1 MNINAQK
8 NHLRKE
14 AKEKRSSVE
23 NKEELSEKI
32 GEKLF
37 SLESYK
43 NCKKL
48 FAYFS
53 YPQEV
58 STKRIIEKAL
68 ADGKKV
74 ALPRCE
80 NENKMTYYYIES
92 ETELEEGNFNGIL
105 EPKPNGEKA
114 FPDEETLVIVPA
126 LAFGKD
132 GSRLGH
138 GMGFYDRFLA
148 RGNFKTVGLCFGK
161 LLFSALPEDEFDRRV
176 SLVITENEIICAEK
190 TAPQK

>member
-1 MNINAQK
+1 MNINEQK

-32 GEKLF
+32 GAKLF

-43 NCKKL
+43 SCKKL

-68 ADGKKV
+68 TDGKKV

-138 GMGFYDRFLA
+138 GRGFYDRFLA
-148 RGNFKTVGLCFGK
+148 RGNFKTAGLCFGK

>member
-8 NHLRKE
+8 NRLRKE
-14 AKEKRSSVE
+14 AKEKRSSIE

-32 GEKLF
+32 GENLF

-58 STKRIIEKAL
+58 STQRIIEKAL
-68 ADGKKV
+68 TDGKKV
-74 ALPRCE
+74 AIPRCE

-176 SLVITENEIICAEK
+176 SLVITENEIICVEK

>member
-8 NHLRKE
+8 NRLRKE

-32 GEKLF
+32 GENLF

>member
-8 NHLRKE
+8 RRLRKE

-23 NKEELSEKI
+23 KKEELSEKI

-68 ADGKKV
+68 KDGKRV

-80 NENKMTYYYIES
+80 SENKMTYYYIES

-105 EPKPNGEKA
+105 EPKKNGEKA

-161 LLFSALPEDEFDRRV
+161 LLFPALPEDEFDRRV

-190 TAPQK
+190 TVPQK

>member
-8 NHLRKE
+8 NRLRKE
-14 AKEKRSSVE
+14 AKEKRFSVE

-32 GEKLF
+32 GENLF

-43 NCKKL
+43 SCKKL

-68 ADGKKV
+68 TDGKKV

>member
-8 NHLRKE
+8 NRLRKE

-68 ADGKKV
+68 TDGKKV

>member
-8 NHLRKE
+8 NYLRKE

-32 GEKLF
+32 GENLF

>member
-8 NHLRKE
+8 NLLRKE

-32 GEKLF
+32 GENLF

>member
-8 NHLRKE
+8 NRLRKE

-32 GEKLF
+32 GENLF

-68 ADGKKV
+68 TDGKKV

>member
-8 NHLRKE
+8 NLLRKE

-32 GEKLF
+32 GENLF

-53 YPQEV
+53 YSQEV